1 MSTGGSA
8 EDGTAA
14 PLKRNQGLGRILV
27 MVYAV
32 FALSSFARSL
42 YQILVHFD
50 EAPLAYLLSGF
61 AAVVYIVATLA
72 LARSGPAAWTVS
84 VVAVGIELLGVV
96 AIGLW
101 TVLDPQLF
109 ADDTV
114 WSRFGAGYGYVPL
127 ALPVLGMAWL
137 LTHRPGSRSPA
148 TASGTELVRPHH

>member
-1 MSTGGSA
+1 MADQRTSET
-8 EDGTAA
+8 
-14 PLKRNQGLGRILV
+14 PRPVQRNQGLGRILV

-50 EAPLAYLLSGF
+50 KAPLAYLLSGF
-61 AAVVYIVATLA
+61 AAAVYIVATLS
-72 LARSGPAAWTVS
+72 LARAGRIAWFVS
-84 VVAVGIELLGVV
+84 LVAVGIELLGVI

-114 WSRFGAGYGYVPL
+114 WSRFGAGYGYIPL
-127 ALPVLGMAWL
+127 LLPLIGMAWL
-137 LTHRPGSRSPA
+137 LTHRPV
-148 TASGTELVRPHH
+148 TAAAAGAGGTGRTPVQPNR

>member
-1 MSTGGSA
+1 MADESST
-8 EDGTAA
+8 

-32 FALSSFARSL
+32 FALSSFARSI
-42 YQILVHFD
+42 YQILVHFE

-61 AAVVYIVATLA
+61 AAAVYIVATLS
-72 LARSGPAAWTVS
+72 LARAGRTAWFVS
-84 VVAVGIELLGVV
+84 LVAVGIELLGVI

-114 WSRFGAGYGYVPL
+114 WSRFGAGYGYIPL
-127 ALPVLGMAWL
+127 VLPVIGMAWL
-137 LTHRPGSRSPA
+137 LAHRPVGARGSVPGGDPDRTP
-148 TASGTELVRPHH
+148 VQPRP